1 MHKKLALLG
10 MTIVVLGACND
21 PNALPDA
28 TEANLTDTVTVF
40 AIDGTPVTNPS
51 GFSIDIGNP
60 VRLDQF
66 PSFDFGYN
74 VDGTGQSLLLPPRA
88 LGMPESSLDA
98 GLLPQGTAT
107 SGLQWDQIT
116 VAPFDGYNTTT
127 AVVAEVGNTFV
138 IRSRII
144 CMIGVPRYG
153 KIEIL
158 EINSAPDTLSV
169 TFQVLLNQNCGYRGL
184 EPGLPDI

>member
-40 AIDGTPVTNPS
+40 AIDGTPVANPS

-74 VDGTGQSLLLPPRA
+74 ARTRTRRDDRFYAT
-88 LGMPESSLDA
+88 LG
-98 GLLPQGTAT
+98 
-107 SGLQWDQIT
+107 
-116 VAPFDGYNTTT
+116 
-127 AVVAEVGNTFV
+127 
-138 IRSRII
+138 
-144 CMIGVPRYG
+144 
-153 KIEIL
+153 
-158 EINSAPDTLSV
+158 
-169 TFQVLLNQNCGYRGL
+169 
-184 EPGLPDI
+184 